1 MRAYSPPARNVWPAR
16 RGPGGDGVELYAGCA
31 DLAGERDPAS
41 VGTYRAAV
49 LGDVCAERV
58 PALKGVRPSVR

>member
-1 MRAYSPPARNVWPAR
+1 MGHKRYFHERAWQRLPDNREVVC
-16 RGPGGDGVELYAGCA
+16 GELYAGCA

-49 LGDVCAERV
+49 LGDVCAERAA
-58 PALKGVRPSVR
+58 P